1 MADKELER
9 IRQVYQG
16 RIEAGVIERYALTR
30 PGERYL
36 LERREAEIRALL
48 GRRRSLDLS
57 TARILEVGCGRGD
70 RLADWIKWGAVEAR
84 LSGID
89 LMEPFLSEARDRLPQ
104 ATFAAA
110 SGDRLPFA
118 DASFEVVSQLTVF
131 TSILDGGLKQRI
143 AAEMRRVLKP
153 GGFILWFDFRY
164 PSHRNRDVRPV
175 GRGEIAALFPG
186 ARIDIKSV
194 TLLPPLARR
203 LAPVS
208 PGLCRVLETLPF
220 LRSHYLAAITPD

>member
-1 MADKELER
+1 MADREIER

-16 RIEAGVIERYALTR
+16 RISSGVIERYSADR

-36 LERREAEIRALL
+36 LERREAEILALL
-48 GRRRSLDLS
+48 GRRSLDLAQ
-57 TARILEVGCGRGD
+57 ARILEVGCGRGD
-70 RLADWIKWGAVEAR
+70 RLADWLKWGAVEAK
-84 LSGID
+84 LAGID
-89 LMEPFLSEARDRLPQ
+89 LMEPFLTEARARLPQ
-104 ATFAAA
+104 ATLATA

-118 DASFEVVSQLTVF
+118 DASFDVVSQLTVF
-131 TSILDGGLKQRI
+131 TSILDKGLKERI

-175 GRGEIAALFPG
+175 GRREIAELFPG
-186 ARIDIKSV
+186 ARIEIKSV

-208 PGLCRVLETLPF
+208 PGLCRVLESLPF
-220 LRSHYLAAITPD
+220 LRSHYLAAIEP

>member
-1 MADKELER
+1 MADKEIER
-9 IRQVYQG
+9 IRQVYEG
-16 RIEAGVIERYALTR
+16 RIAAGVIERYAPDR

-36 LERREAEIRALL
+36 LERRESEILALL
-48 GRRRSLDLS
+48 ARRKSLDLA
-57 TARILEVGCGRGD
+57 TAHILEVGCGRGD
-70 RLADWIKWGAVEAR
+70 RLADWLKWGAAGSR

-89 LMEPFLSEARDRLPQ
+89 LMEPFLAEARKRLPQ
-104 ATFAAA
+104 ASLAAA

-118 DASFEVVSQLTVF
+118 DASFDIVSQLTVF
-131 TSILDGGLKQRI
+131 TSILDQGLKQRI

-164 PSHRNRDVRPV
+164 PSPRNRDVRPV
-175 GRGEIAALFPG
+175 GRREIAALFPE
-186 ARIDIKSV
+186 ARIDLKSV

-208 PGLCRVLETLPF
+208 PALCRILEALPF